1 MVQYC
6 IKCKKECYH
15 WESTCSD
22 CIHKMTMIAINN
34 LDNYLSK
41 TLTGYAEMKHSL
53 EGELI

>member
-1 MVQYC
+1 
-6 IKCKKECYH
+6 
-15 WESTCSD
+15 
-22 CIHKMTMIAINN
+22 MTMIAINN